1 MFSPRAGVFPG
12 LIVAVSMLAA
22 CTGDSRAPSSEPRQG
37 LLAPIAP
44 QDPSAPPGRPRIV
57 AIGDSLTA
65 GLGLLEQ
72 EAYPAIIQRK
82 IDEAGYEFEVINAGL
97 AGDTSA
103 GGVRRLEWALE
114 GDVRVVIVA
123 FGGNDGLRGL
133 PIAQMK
139 DNLSTMISHARDRG
153 VVVILAGMEAPPN
166 FGQEYAGAFR
176 QAFRDVA
183 LAERVLFI
191 PFLLRDVAG
200 RPELNQPDGIHPNQ
214 QGARVMAETVW
225 AVLEPLLDQMS
236 GFS

>member
-1 MFSPRAGVFPG
+1 MLHLRCSLLPALVIAAG
-12 LIVAVSMLAA
+12 LLSA
-22 CTGDSRAPSSEPRQG
+22 CSGNSGASSSEPRQG

-44 QDPSAPPGRPRIV
+44 EDPTAPPARPRIV
-57 AIGDSLTA
+57 AFGDSLTA

-72 EAYPAIIQRK
+72 EAYPAIIQQK
-82 IDEAGYEFEVINAGL
+82 IDEAGYEFDVVNAGL

-103 GGVRRLEWALE
+103 GGLRRLNWALE
-114 GDVRVVIVA
+114 GDVRVLLVG

-133 PIAQMK
+133 PVAQLK
-139 DNLSTMISHARDRG
+139 ENLTAIITQAREHG
-153 VVVILAGMEAPPN
+153 VVVVLMGMEAPPN
-166 FGQEYAGAFR
+166 FGKEYATAFR
-176 QAFRDVA
+176 QAFREVA

-191 PFLLRDVAG
+191 PFLLEGVAG

-214 QGARVMAETVW
+214 EGARIMAENVW